1 MPFTD
6 ESQIKVA
13 FKKLI
18 GRAHTTNDKE
28 FFNEAKFSQISIFA
42 FEVFGQEI
50 PSDPQAAV
58 DAGLVEYVEA
68 DLVLDGTS
76 NGKSYVARFPAG
88 YNGYFGS
95 GVAGSDIGPIASAIP
110 ASINS
115 SLVDSGHTGGFA
127 PGLYDNGVLVP
138 ATSTED
144 WVFDPVAMIVTS
156 EDDLSLASTGTLQIY
171 LYIGDTV
178 QDHINNTNN
187 PHEVALADLID
198 LNISGSMAPDDGD
211 LLIFVGGSLNEWQTI
226 PSSSVGVTDH
236 GDLTGLSDDDHTQ
249 YVTNSPALDARNV
262 IQPTS
267 SPRRALRIMS
277 SSDGPGTW
285 DFFDV
290 TEAGGTQLM
299 RFEND
304 SGDYSLY
311 FENGLATIFDT
322 NTYFNNFVALTDS
335 NDTPT
340 RAVRLAAPTTLANI
354 AGYTITL
361 PTTVGDAGEI
371 LIVVDGS
378 SIESELGWGRLSIND
393 LVDVVI
399 GEGLQDG
406 YILQYVG
413 GSIDEWQAVN
423 PGGIGGGV
431 TDHGALDG
439 LSDDDHTQYV
449 VKTPGSSTRN
459 RIQPTSNYT
468 ALSLKA
474 FSASS
479 GPLFLI
485 TDTSDQSLFQVD
497 QSTGNISFGGAT
509 SSNQTL
515 LATNASGTQK
525 TATFPDVTGQV
536 MMTTATQTVTGTT
549 IFTSL
554 DLAVQGGGAFS
565 TFFRGTATT
574 TQIIDI
580 PDESG
585 TLVLAGALPA
595 GAGQFLRST
604 GASYLASWESLSL
617 EDLPDISLDDLSDV
631 IGTGANDGDVLV
643 YVGGSLNYWE
653 PQAIDNI
660 DNIAPADA
668 SYITAVTESSL
679 PQSRL
684 LVQGTGIQILDSG
697 GGSNLVIASND
708 SEIDHSA
715 LLNLTQDDHTQY
727 VITSPSSSARNLVTA
742 SSSTVIPLTLRG
754 AASHSV
760 NLFVV
765 ENSAGTD
772 LVYVESSGNLVARG
786 SIKGGGSAGTADSV
800 AFILDNS
807 GLGGGPRTFTFPN
820 TAGQIMTINSSQ
832 TITGT
837 KTFTLADLRFT
848 GSSSSHGWIFATS
861 KTSGGFD
868 NLNVPGI
875 TTGDVTMLITENVS
889 VTAGEVAVAAS
900 TTVGAVDFRPLAFSD
915 LPDISLDDLS
925 DVIGTGASDGD
936 ILVYVGGSLN
946 YWEPSAFSDLLPDNI
961 VYTEGFQDI
970 PGSKRFDSALISGIG
985 LASTQLSSQ
994 ATTNQSASFPDASGN
1009 VVLALSNPTEA
1020 GQFFVAFDSSNTV
1033 GEWKSIEISDLPDID
1048 LDDLADVD
1056 APSPT
1061 DGYVLTYVGG
1071 SINSWQAQPLPSDA
1085 VGILS
1090 LNSQTGSSQTFSE
1103 SNDTNVTIS
1112 ISSSS
1117 NDHEFAMGWNGQL
1130 AIVRGGTGASSQQG
1144 AINNLAGFTTRGD
1157 LLVEDS
1163 SGDASRLALGASG
1176 TVLYSDGSDPTWT
1189 ALTTDE
1195 VSEGSNLY
1203 FTEERVDDRVA
1214 ALIQDGIGLT
1224 WTYTDGSNTLVGD
1237 VSLSPFDTG
1246 DLAEGSNLY
1255 FTNERVDDRVAA
1267 LIQDGTGLSWTYVDG
1282 SDTLTGN
1289 VSLAPFDTDDLS
1301 EGSTNLYWTDV
1312 RFDESFAEAIGNTLL
1327 TELLDVNTPTP
1338 ADGYVLTYV
1347 GGSID
1352 EWRALPLPSDSVGI
1366 QSINGQTG
1374 SIQTF
1379 SDSDDTNVTL
1389 TITSSANDHEFA
1401 LGWTGDLSVSRGG
1414 TGLSTLTDGAVLV
1427 GNGTS
1432 AVQSVAMG
1440 AGEVL
1445 IGNGAGSDPS
1455 SAELIEGTGIS
1466 ITSGAGSIE
1475 ISTNDS
1481 EIDHGSLAG
1490 LSDDDHSQY
1499 IHDSPSSSARNLIGA
1514 LGTTVTP
1521 LTLRGAPGHTADML
1535 VIENSGGTDL
1545 ATFSSAG
1552 ALTLSNASGHINLET
1567 DSQSIRIGNTTGLS
1581 GAAIYSVGDG
1591 SARSFVLD
1599 YYGTTGTASPEI
1611 ILRRARGSA
1620 SSPGNLST
1628 VGDDLGAISWF
1639 GYNSSAGSF
1648 VSTARII
1655 AETTQSFAANA
1666 AGTKLEFQTLD
1677 ESIPGSPS
1685 TKLRLSTEGVR
1696 AIDRLYL
1703 SAVSEVTSTDYVL
1716 AYDDVTDEVS
1726 MIAFDIAA
1734 LSDINTTG
1742 ADDGD
1747 ILVYEGGSVD
1757 QWRPY
1762 TIPGNDGNLLYRDQS
1777 RIGALPRVNWDD
1789 AEQALIVG
1797 VQSTAEN
1804 AATTDSLLEFIGN
1817 STKQADVCFTQVSG
1831 DATAGGLVFW
1841 KARGSLN
1848 ALANVQDN
1856 DRLGEFFFYGQTG
1869 IGSNNGFGIG
1879 GSITMDVDGTP
1890 TGSAAFVPS
1899 TLSINVSNGSTIAT
1913 MMQVVNNSHTAF
1925 LSDIRVL
1932 NQNAVRFYE
1941 TGSANYIEF
1950 QAAGTMAGNITYTWP
1965 DADGSATDYLSTNGG
1980 GVLSWSDAT
1989 GLLDSHGANRAV
2001 HVNSSNNGLTSASAV
2016 TISGNEITLGNS
2028 GTQGEIYIVS
2038 GGSGG
2043 VAFQELPFQGDHV
2056 AKIVSESSY
2065 SADFE
2070 LTLPGITGTFM
2081 MLEGTQTVSGDKTFE
2096 SGTFNLAGSSS
2107 GVATLTYAATATD
2120 RSYIVPVTTTNS
2132 QTLVIAETETDSSYA
2147 LFATATSGS
2156 PEYRA
2161 ITTAD
2166 IEDFSLG
2173 SAEDNSY
2180 LRYVGGSQNEWISD
2194 VIPGVNGNIFYNNDG
2209 IFGAVSE
2216 MNWDEANEALILGS
2230 GLSKQFSTLPGLNF
2244 EIAGEGSGVTGM
2256 NISTSG
2262 TTAAPLF
2269 VMSRS
2274 RGTLSAQTNVSTSDY
2289 LGQSVYYGYNSSA
2302 GTGYAL
2308 SALLEIR
2315 VDNFTS
2321 ATTYLPARFEFRVGN
2336 STGTSLLTP
2345 LIVNGDGLS
2354 VSGDVLASGNVVI
2367 SGDLTVQGTTTTI
2380 DTQNLIVEDN
2390 FIVVNSMG
2398 IVQNAGIEVDRGH
2411 AGSGNN
2417 AFLLFDEDA
2426 DEWYVDNSQGTWQI
2440 ARKLSATITGT
2451 GGDSTFTV
2459 THGMNTTDV
2468 VVQVYNSSGVQVSVQ
2483 ITASDPDEVDI
2494 TFKTAPAPAVTYQ
2507 VVVVG

>member
-304 SGDYSLY
+304 SGGYSLY

-335 NDTPT
+335 NDTPS
-340 RAVRLAAPTTLANI
+340 RAVRLAAPTTLSNVT
-354 AGYTITL
+354 GYTITL
-361 PTTVGDAGEI
+361 PTTVGDVGEI
-371 LIVVDGS
+371 LVVVDGS

-459 RIQPTSNYT
+459 IIQPTSNYT
-468 ALSLKA
+468 ALTIKG
-474 FSASS
+474 FSASP
-479 GPLFLI
+479 GPLLLI
-485 TDTSDQSLFQVD
+485 TNTSDQSLFQVE
-497 QSTGNISFGGAT
+497 QGTGRISFGGAT
-509 SSNQTL
+509 ASNQTI
-515 LATNASGTQK
+515 LASNASGTQK

-585 TLVLAGALPA
+585 TFVLAGALPS
-595 GAGQFLRST
+595 GAGEFLRST
-604 GASYLASWESLSL
+604 GASYLAAWESLSL

-668 SYITAVTESSL
+668 SYITAALESSL

-820 TAGQIMTINSSQ
+820 AAGQIMTINSSQ

-848 GSSSSHGWIFATS
+848 GASSSHGWTFATS
-861 KTSGGFD
+861 KASGGFD

-875 TTGDVTMLITENVS
+875 TTGNITMLVTEETT
-889 VTAGEVAVAAS
+889 VTAGEFAIAAS
-900 TTVGAVDFRPLAFSD
+900 STVGAMEFR
-915 LPDISLDDLS
+915 SLTL
-925 DVIGTGASDGD
+925 
-936 ILVYVGGSLN
+936 
-946 YWEPSAFSDLLPDNI
+946 
-961 VYTEGFQDI
+961 
-970 PGSKRFDSALISGIG
+970 
-985 LASTQLSSQ
+985 
-994 ATTNQSASFPDASGN
+994 
-1009 VVLALSNPTEA
+1009 
-1020 GQFFVAFDSSNTV
+1020 
-1033 GEWKSIEISDLPDID
+1033 SDLPDID

-1090 LNSQTGSSQTFSE
+1090 LNGQTGSSQTFSQ
-1103 SNDTNVTIS
+1103 SDDTNVTLAINS
-1112 ISSSS
+1112 TG
-1117 NDHEFAMGWNGQL
+1117 NDHEFSMGWNGQL
-1130 AIVRGGTGASSQQG
+1130 AIVRGGTAASSQQG

-1214 ALIQDGIGLT
+1214 ALIQDGTGLT
-1224 WTYTDGSNTLVGD
+1224 WTYVDGSNTLTGN

-1414 TGLSTLTDGAVLV
+1414 TGLSTLTDGAVLI
-1427 GNGTS
+1427 GNGAS

-1455 SAELIEGTGIS
+1455 SAELTEGTGIS

-1552 ALTLSNASGHINLET
+1552 ALTLSDTSGHINLET

-1591 SARSFVLD
+1591 NARSFVLD

-1620 SSPGNLST
+1620 SSPGNVST

-1639 GYNSSAGSF
+1639 GYNSSAGAF
-1648 VSTARII
+1648 VSTAKII

-1677 ESIPGSPS
+1677 ESTPGSPS

-1890 TGSAAFVPS
+1890 TGGAAFVPS

-1941 TGSANYIEF
+1941 TGSVNYIEF

-1965 DADGSATDYLSTNGG
+1965 SADGSATDYLSTNGG

-2028 GTQGEIYIVS
+2028 GVQGEIYIVS

-2107 GVATLTYAATATD
+2107 GVATLTYTATATD

-2147 LFATATSGS
+2147 LFATATPGS

-2216 MNWDEANEALILGS
+2216 MNWDEANEALVLGP
-2230 GLSKQFSTLPGLNF
+2230 GLSKQFSTLPGLNL
-2244 EIAGEGSGVTGM
+2244 EIAGESTGVTGM

-2262 TTAAPLF
+2262 TTSAPLF

-2274 RGTLSAQTNVSTSDY
+2274 RGNLSAQTNVSTNDY
-2289 LGQSVYYGYNSSA
+2289 LGQSVYYGYNSSG

-2308 SALLEIR
+2308 SALLEVR

-2321 ATTYLPARFEFRVGN
+2321 ATTYLPSRFEFRVGN

-2398 IVQNAGIEVDRGH
+2398 VVQNAGIEVDRGH